1 MFLTLTILGI
11 AKKGQKT
18 GFLGGV
24 PKRPKK
30 AKNDPKKTPLVRGS
44 CSITPRNVL
53 IKNPPPP
60 PFWTPPKTPILGS
73 QNHPPGVTI
82 RSGDD
87 PSIGPSRPQVEL
99 NIKKKYFFF
108 KMKLYFYFFIKIFFY
123 FILFFFFLTIEVSE
137 FLIKFGTILSKSRTS
152 QKGGKMTLF
161 WGVQNLAP
169 NPSFLGFW
177 PLDPGGG

>member
-1 MFLTLTILGI
+1 MFLTLSILGI

-60 PFWTPPKTPILGS
+60 PFWTPPGGGQKKPILGPQS
-73 QNHPPGVTI
+73 PPRGDHPV
-82 RSGDD
+82 R
-87 PSIGPSRPQVEL
+87 
-99 NIKKKYFFF
+99 
-108 KMKLYFYFFIKIFFY
+108 
-123 FILFFFFLTIEVSE
+123 
-137 FLIKFGTILSKSRTS
+137 
-152 QKGGKMTLF
+152 
-161 WGVQNLAP
+161 
-169 NPSFLGFW
+169 
-177 PLDPGGG
+177 

>member
-1 MFLTLTILGI
+1 MFLTLPILGI

-73 QNHPPGVTI
+73 QNHPPGVPFGPVTTRQSVHRDR
-82 RSGDD
+82 RS
-87 PSIGPSRPQVEL
+87 
-99 NIKKKYFFF
+99 NKIKKKYFFLNHKF
-108 KMKLYFYFFIKIFFY
+108 FFYKNFFLFLKNFFIY
-123 FILFFFFLTIEVSE
+123 DLFF
-137 FLIKFGTILSKSRTS
+137 
-152 QKGGKMTLF
+152 
-161 WGVQNLAP
+161 
-169 NPSFLGFW
+169 SF
-177 PLDPGGG
+177 